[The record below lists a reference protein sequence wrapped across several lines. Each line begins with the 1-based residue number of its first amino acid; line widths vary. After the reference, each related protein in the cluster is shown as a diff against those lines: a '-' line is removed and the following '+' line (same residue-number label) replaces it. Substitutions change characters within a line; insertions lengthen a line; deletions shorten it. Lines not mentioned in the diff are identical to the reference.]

1 MMAGGPAAR
10 CAEALAAD
18 CARQQKRFTAPG
30 RRSSAARTTAPRY
43 CWLCSAMSATSR
55 TPTSPAVPPARWA
68 PRARRDA
75 QRGPNGL
82 GRIPLPQRHGATEPG
97 VRDALPAAGLRE
109 RGADRRMSTGAP
121 TTSLRQTHGGRIAWF
136 GRAIRR
142 EQAPEGADMTD
153 AAPGRRSHVII
164 SGITTVIYVHG
175 FSGSRVW

>member
-1 MMAGGPAAR
+1 MMAGGPVAR

-18 CARQQKRFTAPG
+18 CARQQKQFTAPG

-43 CWLCSAMSATSR
+43 CWLCSACLPRRERQLRRQFRPRDGLPERGETLKAVHTGSVASHFLSATARSR
-55 TPTSPAVPPARWA
+55 ASATCSRRPACASGVPTGECPQEPPR
-68 PRARRDA
+68 
-75 QRGPNGL
+75 
-82 GRIPLPQRHGATEPG
+82 
-97 VRDALPAAGLRE
+97 
-109 RGADRRMSTGAP
+109 
-121 TTSLRQTHGGRIAWF
+121 TSLRQTHGGRIAWF

>member
-55 TPTSPAVPPARWA
+55 TPTSPAVPASRWA

-82 GRIPLPQRHGATEPG
+82 GRIPLPQRHGATEPATRSRRPACASG
-97 VRDALPAAGLRE
+97 VPTGECPQEPPRHRCARRTEAGLL
-109 RGADRRMSTGAP
+109 G
-121 TTSLRQTHGGRIAWF
+121 LVGRSDEN
-136 GRAIRR
+136 RLLK
-142 EQAPEGADMTD
+142 GADMTD

>member
-1 MMAGGPAAR
+1 MMAGGPVAR

-55 TPTSPAVPPARWA
+55 TPTSPAVPASRWA

-82 GRIPLPQRHGATEPG
+82 GRIPLPQRHGATEPATRSRRPACASG
-97 VRDALPAAGLRE
+97 VP
-109 RGADRRMSTGAP
+109 TGECP
-121 TTSLRQTHGGRIAWF
+121 QEPPRTSLRQTHGGRIAWF